1 MIASMAGYG
10 QKNSL
15 VLKLKKDS
23 TYYINNTANMTI
35 VENIQGQEQVV
46 IMTVGGRVSHK
57 VVSIKDTIYELA
69 VSYEQL
75 NMKFDIAGNIVINVN
90 SSLGHDDLISKMVN
104 NMLHRP
110 MTVLI
115 SKKGKVLAI
124 KKSDTI
130 YAHMFDDMPQ
140 VPADKKAQLKAQMEK
155 SFGDKAL
162 KTNFQDAFAVLPAR
176 EVGLNDSWNFTTQME
191 TVVKANIKTTYVLK
205 ELAPKAYIIHGQST
219 IGSIGDGS
227 YAEMNGMPV
236 RLNDAHGD
244 YTVDVKIDRE
254 SGWIMESKITKNI
267 TGTMQIKDSEKVPG
281 GLSFPIT
288 ITGDITM
295 NDK

>member
-1 MIASMAGYG
+1 MIASLAGYG

-15 VLKLKKDS
+15 ILKLKKDS
-23 TYYINNTANMTI
+23 TYYLNSDANLTV
-35 VENIQGQEQVV
+35 VEKIQGQDQ
-46 IMTVGGRVSHK
+46 IVGMRLGGQIAHK
-57 VVSIKDTIYELA
+57 VLSIGDTTYELA
-69 VSYEQL
+69 VSYVKI
-75 NMKFDIAGNIVINVN
+75 NMTIEYGGKTLMNVN
-90 SSLGHDDLISKMVN
+90 SSLNSDDPVSKMVN
-104 NMLHRP
+104 NMLYKP
-110 MTVLI
+110 MTVVI
-115 SKKGKVLAI
+115 SKKGKVIAI
-124 KKSDTI
+124 RHSDTI
-130 YAHMFDDMPQ
+130 YAHMFDNLPQ
-140 VPADKKAQLKAQMEK
+140 VSAEKRLQLKAQMEK

>member
-23 TYYINNTANMTI
+23 TYYINNSANMTI
-35 VENIQGQEQVV
+35 VENIQGHEQVV
-46 IMTVGGRVSHK
+46 SMTVGGRVSHK

-155 SFGDKAL
+155 SFGDKAI
-162 KTNFQDAFAVLPAR
+162 KNNFQDAFAVLPDK
-176 EVGLNDSWNFTTQME
+176 EVGINDSWIFNTVME
-191 TVVKANIKTTYVLK
+191 TVARANIKTTYVLK
-205 ELAPKAYIIHGQST
+205 EMDPHSYIIHGESIVGST
-219 IGSIGDGS
+219 GNAPYIEFS
-227 YAEMNGMPV
+227 GMPV

-244 YTVDVKIDRE
+244 YIVDVKIDRE
-254 SGWIMESKITKNI
+254 TGWITESKITKNI
-267 TGTMQIKDSEKVPG
+267 KGVMQIKDSERVPG
-281 GLSFPIT
+281 GLLVPIT
-288 ITGDITM
+288 MSGDMTL
-295 NDK
+295 NDQ